1 MNTTTNTI
9 MSRSKHILIVDDE
22 PDIRELVGDILD
34 DEGFEVTLAEDAA
47 AARQQLAQHRFDL
60 MLLDI
65 WMPNEDGL
73 AFLSTLTDNGS
84 ALPCDVV
91 VMSGHGTLQTAVE
104 AVKLGAYD
112 FIEKPISTDRL
123 LIVLQRALEAGQ
135 LRDQLRQAQQTALL
149 DLVLQGDSPA
159 VTQLNTLMTRLAS
172 VDAPVLLQGDAGVGK
187 AAVARLLHQ
196 ASARGIKPFVE
207 VFGSALTEDMG
218 AQSLFGQEHNGQ
230 ITHGLMEQAN
240 GGTLFINEVTELPCE
255 LQQQLAHVL
264 ERREFLRLGG
274 AQPVRAD
281 VRVLAACSDSPDQA
295 RADGVLCD
303 ELYFSLASMP
313 LPVPSLA
320 ERSEDVPTMIRALID
335 FHSTRDGLPGRRF
348 PDSVLDAMTAYP
360 WPGNLRE
367 LRTVV
372 QRLLLLGV
380 GEVSES
386 ELTPLLVGKA
396 NNEASGSFGVPM
408 DAPLRE
414 AREQF
419 EKHYLSARLLE
430 AGGSVSKLAKLSGV
444 ERTHLY
450 RKLRDL
456 GIELPGQK
464 SD

>member
-1 MNTTTNTI
+1 
-9 MSRSKHILIVDDE
+9 MSRTKHILIVDDE
-22 PDIRELVGDILD
+22 PDIRELVGEILE
-34 DEGFEVTLAEDAA
+34 DEGFSVVLAEDAA
-47 AARQQLAQHRFDL
+47 SARQQLHKQAFDL

-65 WMPNEDGL
+65 WMPSEDGL
-73 AFLSTLTDNGS
+73 AFLSTLTEDGQN
-84 ALPCDVV
+84 LPCDVV

-135 LRDQLRQAQQTALL
+135 LRHQLKQAQQNMLL
-149 DLVLQGDSPA
+149 DLVVQGESDA
-159 VTQLNTLMTRLAS
+159 VTQLNTLMNRLANL
-172 VDAPVLLQGDAGVGK
+172 DAPVLLQGDAGVGK

-196 ASARGIKPFVE
+196 ASTRHIKPFVE

-218 AQSLFGQEHNGQ
+218 AHSLFGQEHNGQ
-230 ITHGLMEQAN
+230 VTHGLMEQAH
-240 GGTLFINEVTELPCE
+240 GGTLFINEVTELPIE

-264 ERREFLRLGG
+264 ERRAFLRLGG
-274 AQPVRAD
+274 SHPVSTD

-295 RADGVLCD
+295 RADGSLCD

-313 LPVPSLA
+313 LPVPNLA
-320 ERSEDVPTMIRALID
+320 ERAQDVPFMVRALID
-335 FHSTRDGLPGRRF
+335 FHAERDGLPGRRF
-348 PDSVLDAMTAYP
+348 PDVVLKAMSAYS

-386 ELTPLLVGKA
+386 ELTPLLVGKS
-396 NNEASGSFGVPM
+396 NDHTSGSWGVPM